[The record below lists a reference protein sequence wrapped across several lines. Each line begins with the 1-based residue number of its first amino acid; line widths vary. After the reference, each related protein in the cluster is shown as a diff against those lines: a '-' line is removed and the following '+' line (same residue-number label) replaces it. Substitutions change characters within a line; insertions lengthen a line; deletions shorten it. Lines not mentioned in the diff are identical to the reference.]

1 MNAPKTIVRLALA
14 WIALAAAQMG
24 VGMLV
29 HVNAPTPPNQL
40 PWMMVSNALVV
51 LSLGTAALRSDWRDW
66 RLLRTLFLIPVLIAL
81 VNFLEGIVFL
91 PNIGMDWRGAIVFEL
106 LSTAVA
112 ALLWLVIFRGAPVP
126 AAPLDSPIPH
136 RSLGQKIGRFAL
148 CSACYVLLYFVAGMI
163 VFPYVRD
170 FYATQR
176 IPGTGQLVALQFFVR
191 GPVFILVCLT
201 LLRMFRLPHLSGA
214 LAVGLAFTLL
224 SGVSVLIMP
233 NPFFPDAVRWAH
245 FCEVSSSNFVFG
257 FVVGWVWGQAQR
269 VSHLA
274 AAPA

>member
-1 MNAPKTIVRLALA
+1 MNAARSVFRLIAA
-14 WIALAAAQMG
+14 WIALLAAQMV

-29 HVNAPTPPNQL
+29 RVNAPTPPNQL

-51 LSLGTAALRSDWRDW
+51 LALGTAALRSDWRDW
-66 RLLRTLFLIPVLIAL
+66 RLLRALFLIPAAINL
-81 VNFLEGIVFL
+81 VNMIEGIVFL
-91 PNIGMDWRGAIVFEL
+91 SNVGMDWRGAIVFEV
-106 LSTAVA
+106 LSLAVA

-126 AAPLDSPIPH
+126 TAPLDSPIPH
-136 RSLGQKIGRFAL
+136 RSLGPKIGRFAL

-176 IPGTGQLVALQFFVR
+176 IPGPGQLIALQFFLR

-201 LLRMFRLPHLSGA
+201 LLRMFRLSHLSGA

-224 SGVSVLIMP
+224 SGVSTLILP
-233 NPFFPDAVRWAH
+233 NPFFPDPVRWAH
-245 FCEVSSSNFVFG
+245 FWEVSSSNFLFG
-257 FVVGWVWGQAQR
+257 FVVGWVWGHAQK

>member
-1 MNAPKTIVRLALA
+1 MNAVRSMFRLIAA
-14 WIALAAAQMG
+14 WIALLAAQMV

-29 HVNAPTPPNQL
+29 RVNAPSPPNQM
-40 PWMMVSNALVV
+40 PWLMVSNALVV
-51 LSLGTAALRSDWRDW
+51 LALGTAALRSDWRDW
-66 RLLRTLFLIPVLIAL
+66 RLLRALFLIPAVIGL
-81 VNFLEGIVFL
+81 VNLLEGIVFL
-91 PNIGMDWRGAIVFEL
+91 PNVGMDWRGAIFFEV
-106 LSTAVA
+106 LSYAVA

-126 AAPLDSPIPH
+126 AGPVDPPIPQ
-136 RSLGQKIGRFAL
+136 RSLGQKAGRFAL
-148 CSACYVLLYFVAGMI
+148 CSACYVLLYFGAGLI

-176 IPGTGQLVALQFFVR
+176 IPGPGPLIALQFFVR
-191 GPVFILVCLT
+191 GPVFILVCLA
-201 LLRMFRLPHLSGA
+201 LLRMFRLSHLSGA

-233 NPFFPDAVRWAH
+233 NPFFPDPVRWAH

-257 FVVGWVWGQAQR
+257 FLVGWIWGHAQR